1 MAGAVGTGHS
11 TGWKANTALI
21 LGWQSAASICF
32 YAIYA
37 LPPFVRDD
45 FNVSA
50 TFIGLVVTAL
60 MLGYTAFLVPVG
72 AILDIYGEARV
83 LVGGLFGL
91 AIGVV
96 GVAVAPT
103 YPALLVAVFVL
114 GGFYASAI
122 PGTNKAVFNTI
133 PEDRLNT
140 SLGIKQ
146 VGVTAGSAITSVVI
160 PWFGVTRFGWEVGLL
175 LTAVV
180 AIVVSVLFWLTYST
194 GGSVTDG
201 TRLDIR
207 EHFKN
212 PEYRLLTLAGFFLGA
227 GLFTTTGYTILFV
240 TESIG
245 AGVVFAGFT
254 LAVAQLFGS
263 AGRIVSGWLAD
274 YLTAPLTLSTL
285 RILSVQTAGAF
296 ILFLAVTFVET
307 PVTTL
312 VLFGL
317 LGFFVL
323 GFTGIYYSCI
333 GSMVSASEMGSATA
347 GGQVALNAGALLAPP
362 TFGFLVD
369 VRGYTTSWTMLAVTT
384 LIALVLL
391 VVVRRRL

>member
-1 MAGAVGTGHS
+1 MAGAVDTEHS
-11 TGWKANTALI
+11 TGWKAKTALI
-21 LGWQSAASICF
+21 LGWQSTASICF

-45 FNVSA
+45 FGVSA
-50 TFIGLVVTAL
+50 TLIGVVVTAL
-60 MLGYTAFLVPVG
+60 MLGYTVFLVPVG
-72 AILDIYGEARV
+72 AILDTYGEARV

-114 GGFYASAI
+114 GGFYATAI
-122 PGTNKAVFNTI
+122 PGTNKAVFNSI

-146 VGVTAGSAITSVVI
+146 VGVTGGSGIISVVI
-160 PWFGVTRFGWEVGLL
+160 PWFGATRFGWEVGLL
-175 LTAVV
+175 LTALV
-180 AIVVSVLFWLTYST
+180 AIVVSVLFWLLYGTD
-194 GGSVTDG
+194 GSVADG
-201 TRLDIR
+201 TRLNIR
-207 EHFKN
+207 DHFTS

-227 GLFTTTGYTILFV
+227 GLFTTIGYTILFV
-240 TESIG
+240 AESIG
-245 AGVVFAGFT
+245 TSVVFAGFT

-263 AGRIVSGWLAD
+263 AGRIVFGWLAD
-274 YLTAPLTLSTL
+274 YLAAPLTLSTL
-285 RILSVQTAGAF
+285 RILSFQAAGAS
-296 ILFLAVTFVET
+296 ILFLAVTLVET
-307 PVTTL
+307 PVTAI
-312 VLFGL
+312 VLFSL

-333 GSMVSASEMGSATA
+333 GSMVSAGEMGSATA

-362 TFGFLVD
+362 MFGLLVD
-369 VRGYTTSWTMLAVTT
+369 VRGYTTGWTMLAVTT

-391 VVVRRRL
+391 VVVRQRI